1 MLSSERIKRQTIALT
16 QKNFLIFSRSP
27 FANIFRAL
35 LFPILLTL
43 LLCFMDRFWSSS
55 STSGNGG
62 IATDARRIGDIR
74 QVMDTVGYRRLAI
87 VRNGITDPELD
98 TIINATLSDLDP
110 YRYFIIDD
118 VDDLFDHCQQTLKG
132 YSPCFASIIFTSF
145 NATNVDYIISSGTM
159 DSQAKSDYKTHT
171 SFSSSR
177 LMPIQ
182 WALDSHIGEFST
194 VSRPLE
200 QPWSGRMGVAD
211 PDDRKTSS
219 VDSMSGDSEDILYK
233 VIYFFG
239 APVFTL
245 VFIGVVYHLSLFV
258 ATERDVGMTELL
270 AAQTC
275 SITPRLFSVIVS
287 FIGLYLPGWLICSI
301 LMTQF
306 LFQHTSDALFLLLN
320 LLAGISF
327 TIYALFVSS
336 FFQRAQ
342 MAGLYTSVLTIIL
355 AFFPTAFAFSDDTS
369 VIALA
374 ALSVLFPPFAYA
386 LMVADVA
393 RAEERL
399 MAFSLLQR
407 DLPVT
412 RQGSEAVH
420 PQLAGY
426 SYILFFLFQMA
437 AYTAAT
443 YAVEIYFWGVK
454 WNVESIDSSSE
465 IAVRVTG
472 LTKRFKAH
480 RRWYWPCSRVK
491 GGCLAVDSLNLEMKK
506 GSVNFLLGPNGGG
519 KTTTLKSIA
528 GILSLDEPSR
538 LEVNDD
544 ITSRGVCPQH
554 NVSD

>member
-1 MLSSERIKRQTIALT
+1 
-16 QKNFLIFSRSP
+16 
-27 FANIFRAL
+27 
-35 LFPILLTL
+35 
-43 LLCFMDRFWSSS
+43 MDRLWSSS
-55 STSGNGG
+55 STHGNGG

-74 QVMDTVGYRRLAI
+74 QVMDTVGYRQLAI

-98 TIINATLSDLDP
+98 TTINATLSGLDP
-110 YRYFIIDD
+110 NRYFIIDN
-118 VDDLFDHCQQTLKG
+118 VDDLFDRCQQTLKG
-132 YSPCFASIIFTSF
+132 YSVCFGSIIFTSF

-159 DSQAKSDYKTHT
+159 DSQTKSDYKTHT
-171 SFSSSR
+171 SFSGSR

-182 WALDSHIGEFST
+182 WALDSHIGNFST

-211 PDDRKTSS
+211 PDAGKASS
-219 VDSMSGDSEDILYK
+219 VDSISGDSENLLYK

-239 APVFTL
+239 APVFAVVL
-245 VFIGVVYHLSLFV
+245 IGVVYHLSLFV

-275 SITPRLFSVIVS
+275 STTPRLFSVIVS
-287 FIGLYLPGWLICSI
+287 FIGLYLPGWFICSI

-306 LFQHTSDALFLLLN
+306 LFEHTSDALFLLLT

-336 FFQRAQ
+336 FFQKAQ
-342 MAGLYTSVLTIIL
+342 MAGLYTSILTIAL
-355 AFFPTAFAFSDDTS
+355 VFLPVAFVFSDNAS
-369 VIALA
+369 LIALA
-374 ALSVLFPPFAYA
+374 ALSALFPPFAYA
-386 LMVADVA
+386 LMIADAA

-399 MAFSLLQR
+399 AAFSLLQK
-407 DLPVT
+407 DLPVAAP
-412 RQGSEAVH
+412 GAELVH

-426 SYILFFLFQMA
+426 FYILFFLFQMA

-443 YAVEIYFWGVK
+443 YAVERYFWGGE
-454 WNVESIDSSSE
+454 WNVEAIDSSSE
-465 IAVRVTG
+465 MAVRVTG
-472 LTKRFKAH
+472 LTKRFKAR

-506 GSVNFLLGPNGGG
+506 GSINFLLGPNGGG

-528 GILSLDEPSR
+528 GILPLDEPSR
-538 LEVNDD
+538 LEVNKD
-544 ITSRGVCPQH
+544 ITSRGVCPQN
-554 NVSD
+554 NVGDWFPLFDKIS